1 MTRVA
6 PAILVLL
13 LVFTPHPFNHLSTV
27 ANQASALAIVAVGM
41 TMVVVTK
48 GVDLSVGAVY
58 ALGAVL
64 AAYASQWGVLPALL
78 LPLVAGAF
86 LGATQG
92 WLIGRKRL
100 APFIVTISGLLFA
113 RGFGHLITNEGQ
125 RIHTVPPDSG
135 FRALGHIAVAIALGV
150 TLLCGLLLRRTSF
163 GMRMTAVGGSEDASD
178 LMGVPVARTKIL
190 VYTLSGTLAGLA
202 GAIAAAQLGSATA
215 NIGIGLELQAIAAVA
230 IGGTMLCG
238 GSGTVA
244 GTLAGVGV
252 LWMIRDLVDQSPDMQ
267 AVISGAL
274 LIVIVVAYALLR
286 RKRSGSFTQTE

>member
-13 LVFTPHPFNHLSTV
+13 LVFTPVSLGHLSE
-27 ANQASALAIVAVGM
+27 ASALAIVAVGM
-41 TMVVVTK
+41 TMVVVIK
-48 GVDLSVGAVY
+48 GIDLSVGAFY

-64 AAYASQWGVLPALL
+64 AAYASTWGVLPALFV
-78 LPLVAGAF
+78 PLAAGAV

-92 WLIGRKRL
+92 WLIGRKQL
-100 APFIVTISGLLFA
+100 APFIVTVGGLLFA

-125 RIHTVPPDSG
+125 RMYVVPTDSG
-135 FRALGHIAVAIALGV
+135 FRALGHIAVPIALTV
-150 TLLCGLLLRRTSF
+150 ALVCGLLLRRTSF
-163 GMRMTAVGGSEDASD
+163 GLRMTAVGGSEDASD

-190 VYTLSGTLAGLA
+190 VYTLSGTLAALA
-202 GAIAAAQLGSATA
+202 GAIAAAQLGTAAA

-238 GSGTVA
+238 GSGTVV
-244 GTLAGVGV
+244 GTLAGVAV
-252 LWMIRDLVDQSPDMQ
+252 LWMIRDMVGQSPDIQ

-274 LIVIVVAYALLR
+274 LIVIVVAHALLR
-286 RKRSGSFTQTE
+286 RKRSGSFTQAE